1 MLASFFL
8 ALREGL
14 EAALVIA
21 IVLGAL
27 ARIDRRDCFRL
38 VWGGAASAGAL
49 SVVVAVLLRWLGW
62 RLEAAAEEIF
72 EGSLL
77 LAAAA
82 LLTWMIF
89 WVNRRSRHL
98 REALHAGV
106 GNAVCSPG
114 ARGVF
119 ALTFVAV
126 FREGVELALFLTAA
140 AFDTNATSA
149 VAGTVF
155 GLLGAGLLGTL
166 LFSSTTSL
174 SPRRFFQ
181 ATSVVLAFVA
191 AGLLAKGVHEFN
203 EAGWIS
209 AGVTPI
215 WNAQEW
221 LSDDSPLGSL
231 LGSLFGY
238 TSTPTWSMVFAYLGY
253 FGLVGCWL
261 RFVVPARPD
270 ESTTFARPRAL

>member
-14 EAALVIA
+14 EAALIIA

-27 ARIDRRDCFRL
+27 RQIDRRDCSRL
-38 VWGGAASAGAL
+38 VWRGAATAGAL
-49 SVVVAVLLRWLGW
+49 SVVVAVLLQWLDW
-62 RLEAAAEEIF
+62 SLEGPAEEIF

-77 LAAAA
+77 LIAAA

-89 WVNRRSRHL
+89 WVGRQSRHL
-98 REALHAGV
+98 RDALHAGV
-106 GNAVCSPG
+106 GNAVTSPG

-140 AFDTNATSA
+140 AFDTSGTRT
-149 VAGTVF
+149 VAGTLL

-166 LFSSTTSL
+166 VFSSTTSL

-181 ATSVVLAFVA
+181 ATSVLLAFFA

-203 EAGWIS
+203 EAGWI
-209 AGVTPI
+209 AIGDTPI
-215 WNAQEW
+215 WNTRAW
-221 LSDDSPLGSL
+221 LSDESPLGSL

-238 TSTPTWSMVFAYLGY
+238 TSTPTWGMVFAYVAY
-253 FGLVGCWL
+253 FGVIVWWL
-261 RFVVPARPD
+261 GFAAPAR
-270 ESTTFARPRAL
+270 TGAATRIARSRAA